1 MEKIIIKGGRPLRGQ
16 VTVEGSKNA
25 VLPLQAAA
33 ILAVQGTVTLNNVPP
48 VTDVQL
54 MNRLLRFLN
63 LKTAYGEKQRQLVIN
78 GSVPLSSEAPFEYV
92 NQMRASLLV
101 MGPLL
106 ARTGQARIAL
116 PGGCSIGAR
125 PIDLH
130 LAGLRKLGATIKQ
143 DAGFIGARC
152 DHLVGSRITLD
163 FPSVGATE
171 NLMMAATMAE
181 GITTIENAACEPEIV
196 ELANLLN
203 KQGYPDSGSLL
214 PPRCGIY
221 SCTRPD

>member
-1 MEKIIIKGGRPLRGQ
+1 MEKIIIKGGRPLRGK

-33 ILAVQGTVTLNNVPP
+33 ILAVQGTVTLHHVPP
-48 VTDVQL
+48 VPDVRL

-106 ARTGQARIAL
+106 ARTGQVRIAL
-116 PGGCSIGAR
+116 PGGLF
-125 PIDLH
+125 D
-130 LAGLRKLGATIKQ
+130 
-143 DAGFIGARC
+143 RC
-152 DHLVGSRITLD
+152 
-163 FPSVGATE
+163 
-171 NLMMAATMAE
+171 AA
-181 GITTIENAACEPEIV
+181 N
-196 ELANLLN
+196 
-203 KQGYPDSGSLL
+203 
-214 PPRCGIY
+214 
-221 SCTRPD
+221 